1 MKVAIPDS
9 LMGEIQELQDTFGSV
24 TGQALVLTD
33 QAGNVV
39 TRPTLSG
46 IFYQKMFKSIQVIE
60 RPFEPALLRMGPLS
74 YPAVLEEWVP
84 GLKYVV
90 SPLVPDYGQTY
101 YLWSGLYM
109 EEGTRGL
116 VLQAFEAKMR
126 KHPDYEMLKDV
137 LAAMPE
143 LSREGI
149 VSIRGN

>member
-1 MKVAIPDS
+1 MKVVIPDS

-46 IFYQKMFKSIQVIE
+46 IFYQKMFKSLEDIE
-60 RPFEPALLRMGPLS
+60 RPFEPALLRLGPLS
-74 YPAVLEEWVP
+74 YPAILEEWVP

-116 VLQAFEAKMR
+116 VLRAFEAKMR
-126 KHPDYEMLKDV
+126 NHPDYEMLKDV

-149 VSIRGN
+149 ASIRGN